1 MRKFRNLVLAGVLAL
16 ACLAHARSRAKLHTE
31 DATIAFDNKGTC
43 WLSFVVT
50 QPKSADMGVKLKVTR
65 PVAGSP
71 EPGLPAAVLG
81 PGASGSW
88 IWIGEGT
95 EDGMAALFTLD
106 NAAGRVTWVVLT
118 PRIAREY
125 LRAAGNRKSAG
136 PSGHAAR
143 RSIALSAAISGF
155 PA

>member
-1 MRKFRNLVLAGVLAL
+1 MRAAVTCIVVGASMF
-16 ACLAHARSRAKLHTE
+16 ACLAHAQAPKNVHTE

-50 QPKSADMGVKLKVTR
+50 QSESADMGVKLKVSR
-65 PVAGSP
+65 PAAGSP
-71 EPGLPAAVLG
+71 EPGLPVAVLG

-88 IWIGEGT
+88 VWIGEGA
-95 EDGMAALFTLD
+95 ENGKAALFTLD

-125 LRAAGNRKSAG
+125 LRPAGRRDNPR
-136 PSGHAAR
+136 PSGRATR
-143 RSIALSAAISGF
+143 PRI
-155 PA
+155 

>member
-1 MRKFRNLVLAGVLAL
+1 MF
-16 ACLAHARSRAKLHTE
+16 ACLAHAQAAKKVHTE

-50 QPKSADMGVKLKVTR
+50 RPKSADMGVKLKVSR
-65 PVAGSP
+65 PVAGAP

-88 IWIGEGT
+88 IWIGEGG
-95 EDGMAALFTLD
+95 ESGKAAMFSLD

-118 PRIAREY
+118 PQTAREY
-125 LRAAGNRKSAG
+125 LRPAGRGDSPR
-136 PSGHAAR
+136 PSGRAMPPR
-143 RSIALSAAISGF
+143 I
-155 PA
+155 